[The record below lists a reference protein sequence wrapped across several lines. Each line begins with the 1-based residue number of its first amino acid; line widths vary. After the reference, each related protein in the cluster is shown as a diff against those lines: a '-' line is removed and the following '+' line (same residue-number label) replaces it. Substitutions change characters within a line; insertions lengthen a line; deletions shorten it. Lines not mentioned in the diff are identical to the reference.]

1 MATINPS
8 TMASQLATAYTTAAQ
23 NMLTSQTKSAQA
35 TSTALTK
42 LQSVLNDFNS
52 ALSGLSTGKDMVKNS
67 ASFNATG
74 IATATTTASAQP
86 GSHSLFVEQ
95 VASNH
100 QVAFEDLPAVPVSL
114 GGPLVV
120 KLGDGTNFTVDLK
133 QADNDN
139 DGTISQAEIA
149 RAINQASDNQGKV
162 TATTMTVGG
171 KTQLILSA
179 GQSGEASKISLDASG
194 LPAGALK
201 TALGTSKELAA
212 ARDAIVWLGAQGTG
226 IKIQQASNTVTAIDG
241 VSLTLTRAM
250 QAGDP
255 PAILTVSSDS
265 GATNANVRKFVDA
278 YNALDKALAELTAN
292 GSESTTR
299 AAFASDPGVL
309 ALRNRLSS
317 TLRQSFGDL
326 RMADLGI
333 SADRKGTLS
342 FDETK
347 LQKTLATRP
356 DALDQVFGS
365 TSLSNPSGALSAF
378 QNIAKTWTDGSKGQ
392 IKQRQDSVQVQQK
405 ALTARQ
411 ARLDDQ
417 YNHAYNRY
425 LAQFTQLQNLQAR
438 MSDTS
443 NMFSN
448 SFGTS

>member
-1 MATINPS
+1 MADITPS
-8 TMASQLATAYTTAAQ
+8 TMAGQLATAYTMAAQ
-23 NMLTSQTKSAQA
+23 NMVTSQTKSAQA

-42 LQSVLNDFNS
+42 LQTVLSDFTRSLS
-52 ALSGLSTGKDMVKNS
+52 ALSTGKDMVKNS
-67 ASFNATG
+67 ASFSATG

-86 GSHSLFVEQ
+86 GSHALFVEQ

-100 QVAFEDLPAVPVSL
+100 QVAFEDLPAIPVSL

-120 KLGDGTNFTVDLK
+120 KLGDGTDFTVDLK
-133 QADNDN
+133 QADTDN

-149 RAINQASDNQGKV
+149 RSINQAVGNQGKV

-179 GQSGEASKISLDASG
+179 GQSGEASKISLDSSG
-194 LPAGALK
+194 LPAGALT
-201 TALGTSKELAA
+201 TALGSSKELAA

-226 IKIQQASNTVTAIDG
+226 IKIQQASNTLTAIDG

-255 PAILTVSSDS
+255 PATLTVGGDS

-292 GSESTTR
+292 GSESAAR

-342 FDETK
+342 LDETK

-356 DALDQVFGS
+356 DALDQIFGS
-365 TSLSNPSGALSAF
+365 ASLSSGALSAF
-378 QNIAKTWTDGSKGQ
+378 QNIAKTWTDGTKGQ
-392 IKQRQDSVQVQQK
+392 IKQRQESVQMQQK

-411 ARLDDQ
+411 TRLDNQ

-425 LAQFTQLQNLQAR
+425 LAQFTQLQSLQAR
-438 MSDTS
+438 MNDTS
-443 NMFSN
+443 NMFSS
-448 SFGTS
+448 SFGSS